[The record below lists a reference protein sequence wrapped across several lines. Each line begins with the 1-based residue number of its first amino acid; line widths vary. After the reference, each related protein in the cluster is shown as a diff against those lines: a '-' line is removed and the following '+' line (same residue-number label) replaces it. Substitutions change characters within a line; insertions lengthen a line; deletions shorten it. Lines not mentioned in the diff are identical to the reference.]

1 MDTAIPRRTRTYQ
14 NHHMDSTRWDRFNPR
29 DDDIVIATS
38 YKSGTTWMQMIVR
51 HLLFENTDGLPS
63 VMRMSP
69 WIDSRFQLTVDEMVS
84 TVESQEHRRFVKS
97 HLPLDGLTYFPQVKY
112 IVVGRDAR
120 DVFMS
125 LWNHYSNY
133 TPGFYERINNLPGL
147 VGGPCPVCPED
158 IREFWSGWM
167 SRGWFEWES
176 EGYPLWSNLW
186 HTKTWWEY
194 RDLPNIL
201 FVHYNDLLNDSKGE
215 IKRIADFLGIQI
227 TDEALQAVVNA
238 VTFANVKANADQLV
252 PEVAQAFEGGAQ
264 TFINKGTNGR
274 WKPVLTAGDLEL
286 YEAAVERVLSPDCAK
301 WLEHG
306 RLT

>member
-1 MDTAIPRRTRTYQ
+1 MDIAIPRRTRTYQ
-14 NHHMDSTRWDRFNPR
+14 NHHLDSTRWDQFNPR

-51 HLLFENTDGLPS
+51 NLLFENTDELPS

-69 WIDSRFQLTVDEMVS
+69 WIDSRFQSPLDELVS
-84 TVESQEHRRFVKS
+84 ALESQEHRRFVKS
-97 HLPLDGLTYFPQVKY
+97 HLPLDGLTYFSQVKY

-125 LWNHYSNY
+125 LWNHYSHY
-133 TPGFYERINNLPGL
+133 TPGFYDRINNLPGL
-147 VGGPCPVCPED
+147 VGGPFPQCPGD

-167 SRGWFEWES
+167 SQGWFEWES

-186 HTKTWWEY
+186 HTQTWWEY

-201 FVHYNDLLNDSKGE
+201 FVHYNDLLSDSKGE
-215 IKRIADFLGIQI
+215 IKRVADFLGIQI
-227 TDEALQAVVNA
+227 TDEALQTVVNA
-238 VTFANVKANADQLV
+238 VTFANMKANAEQIV
-252 PEVAQAFEGGAQ
+252 PEVEKAFEGGAQ

-274 WKPVLTAGDLEL
+274 WKLVLTSGDLEL

-306 RLT
+306 RLV